1 MHWKANLTF
10 GTWEYWFWVRCP
22 LSTENIMRVSLIDN
36 VLHNGTFHCIV
47 QLANPAS
54 GRRNATHSSENWQR
68 RSGLQKKQLRH
79 FPWFMNRSVETD
91 LLLVT
96 QFFIL
101 LWNCENLFGKTWIV
115 RLQCFFHKH
124 WKFNFLFLICP
135 SLEGKIILSAGVNV
149 LYKFWTDKTLDISE
163 SERKGWRSHSFLKNS
178 KTYSIY
184 LDLKWDTSKRLIQFQ
199 TKTLQNIPSGKRK
212 HQSLCVM
219 KYRLRDLVNCLTFE
233 VFSDT

>member
-1 MHWKANLTF
+1 MDCAFAL
-10 GTWEYWFWVRCP
+10 
-22 LSTENIMRVSLIDN
+22 
-36 VLHNGTFHCIV
+36 
-47 QLANPAS
+47 
-54 GRRNATHSSENWQR
+54 
-68 RSGLQKKQLRH
+68 
-79 FPWFMNRSVETD
+79 
-91 LLLVT
+91 
-96 QFFIL
+96 
-101 LWNCENLFGKTWIV
+101 
-115 RLQCFFHKH
+115 FHKH

-219 KYRLRDLVNCLTFE
+219 KYRLRDLVNWLLKCFPIHKYAVVSGSQCQSE
-233 VFSDT
+233 YR